1 MAEYRRLTDYLC
13 LLEGNDFGEWATPEE
28 IERAGA
34 KGPWVAYTPE
44 VQAFLFELD
53 EVAGAFPEGYL
64 RDEIRRCGIEYG
76 TQGFRDADLAQASPE
91 ALIAMMWTLV
101 NVERLR
107 EGNLLRFFREGYI
120 LTWLRR
126 LAEIDR

>member
-1 MAEYRRLTDYLC
+1 M
-13 LLEGNDFGEWATPEE
+13 
-28 IERAGA
+28 
-34 KGPWVAYTPE
+34 AYTPE

-107 EGNLLRFFREGYI
+107 EGNLLRFFREGHI